1 MKKKEFLAAGIQKGD
16 LREDLKIMPTIFQLW
31 GMLAGLIQLAANK
44 EEYIKMSMDL
54 SKSEFLEDGF
64 CMLYH
69 SIENIP

>member
-1 MKKKEFLAAGIQKGD
+1 MKNERIFSGRHSNGD
-16 LREDLKIMPTIFQLW
+16 LREDLKIMPTIFQFW

-64 CMLYH
+64 GMLYH
-69 SIENIP
+69 SIENIL

>member
-1 MKKKEFLAAGIQKGD
+1 MKEFLVACIQNGD
-16 LREDLKIMPTIFQLW
+16 LREDLKIMPTIFQFW

-64 CMLYH
+64 GMLYH
-69 SIENIP
+69 SIENIL

>member
-1 MKKKEFLAAGIQKGD
+1 MRCKN
-16 LREDLKIMPTIFQLW
+16 KIRTLQM

-64 CMLYH
+64 GMLYH
-69 SIENIP
+69 SIENIL

>member
-1 MKKKEFLAAGIQKGD
+1 
-16 LREDLKIMPTIFQLW
+16 MPTIFQFW

-64 CMLYH
+64 GMLYH
-69 SIENIP
+69 SIEKIPE